1 MSLDELTSL
10 LDSIQFD
17 TPKND
22 LLFNKIILFMYEASE
37 VGINNLTYYF
47 QDISKICIIMKNLSD
62 SFPDLDIIYKP
73 NTNYIFIDWS

>member
-10 LDSIQFD
+10 LDSLQFD
-17 TPKND
+17 TPKNGI
-22 LLFNKIILFMYEASE
+22 LFNKIILLMYEASE

-47 QDISKICIIMKNLSD
+47 HDISKINFIIKDLSD
-62 SFPDLDIIYKP
+62 SFPDLDIHYKP